1 MLLDISDRR
10 EAEERVHFQAHL
22 LEQVQAAVIATD
34 MQGRVTHW
42 NEHAERL
49 YGWSCEEAMGRHIAE
64 LTVEP
69 DKAGVAEEIMQTL
82 REGETWEGEFVVRRK
97 DGSTFRRSRT
107 P

>member
-1 MLLDISDRR
+1 
-10 EAEERVHFQAHL
+10 
-22 LEQVQAAVIATD
+22 

-82 REGETWEGEFVVRRK
+82 REGETWEASSSSCAKTARRR
-97 DGSTFRRSRT
+97 RRSRT